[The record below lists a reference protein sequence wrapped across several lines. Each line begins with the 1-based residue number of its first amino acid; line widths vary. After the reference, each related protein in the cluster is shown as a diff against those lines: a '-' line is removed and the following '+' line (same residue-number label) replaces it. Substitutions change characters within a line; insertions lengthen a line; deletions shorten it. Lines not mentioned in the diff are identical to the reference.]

1 MLVVARIPAM
11 RFPVLLASIVLAA
24 AAGAEEA
31 ASTTPYVTLY
41 QVLSPVR
48 TIGKYDRL
56 VAIERIESKMPD
68 VKPEDIRV
76 VIHAKSGA
84 IPVPIAADGV
94 VKFPATDA
102 LREENPPVET
112 NQPKGSL
119 AFIVNVALR
128 SADGL
133 RVPWSDIEN
142 GLEQVKAFYAESRG
156 ATAPGISGIE
166 VHFSPG
172 TPAML
177 TIEGKTE
184 RLLMADPTGRL
195 IVTRDMAPE
204 SEKPVL
210 AFSRAPEFVL
220 PYADEKK

>member
-1 MLVVARIPAM
+1 M
-11 RFPVLLASIVLAA
+11 RLPVLLASIVLAA
-24 AAGAEEA
+24 AANADETV
-31 ASTTPYVTLY
+31 STTPYATLY
-41 QVLSPVR
+41 QVLSPVQ

-56 VAIERIESKMPD
+56 VAIERIESKIPD
-68 VKPEDIRV
+68 VKSADIRV
-76 VIHAKSGA
+76 VIHAKAGA
-84 IPVPIAADGV
+84 IAVPVGQDGV
-94 VKFPATDA
+94 VNFPATNA

-128 SADGL
+128 GADRL
-133 RVPWSDIEN
+133 RVPWNDVEA

-156 ATAPGISGIE
+156 ATAPAISGIE
-166 VHFSPG
+166 VHFAPG

-184 RLLMADPTGRL
+184 RLLMADPAGRL
-195 IVTRDMAPE
+195 VVTRDMAPE

-220 PYADEKK
+220 PYSDEKK